1 MACRSPC
8 TRIGE
13 DIAAANATNK
23 EKNAF
28 EFESGGLN

>member
-13 DIAAANATNK
+13 DIAAANANK
-23 EKNAF
+23 ENNAF